1 MNRIFGVLSFKEAHG
16 EYQGEL
22 LAEPQFNR
30 HQTLK
35 RQDNP
40 ESDDNAVDS
49 LTMRKGDQMGINQEK
64 MGNAGVVVHKK
75 KVGLSLDYEIFFP
88 LLQAQNNTGGET
100 KTES

>member
-64 MGNAGVVVHKK
+64 MGNVGVVVHKK
-75 KVGLSLDYEIFFP
+75 KKSWIVAGLRNFFP
-88 LLQAQNNTGGET
+88 FTPSP
-100 KTES
+100 K

>member
-64 MGNAGVVVHKK
+64 MGNVGVVVHKK
-75 KVGLSLDYEIFFP
+75 KSWIVAGLRNFFP
-88 LLQAQNNTGGET
+88 FTPSP
-100 KTES
+100 K